1 MIRFSPLLLAILPAI
16 AVAQDADR
24 GRQISE
30 RWCSACHTVSRT
42 PGTAQADGIPS
53 FPAIAAMPAMSPDRI
68 RAAINPLHSRMPD
81 LSLGKREQDDLVA
94 YITSLRA
101 K

>member
-1 MIRFSPLLLAILPAI
+1 MIRFAPFLLVVVPSLGA
-16 AVAQDADR
+16 AQDIER
-24 GRQISE
+24 GRQLAE

-42 PGTAQADGIPS
+42 PAEARADGLPS
-53 FPAIAAMPAMSPDRI
+53 FPAIAAMPAMSPDRM

-94 YITSLRA
+94 YMTSLRPN
-101 K
+101 

>member
-1 MIRFSPLLLAILPAI
+1 MIRLVPFLLLVLPAT
-16 AVAQDADR
+16 AAAQDSER
-24 GRQISE
+24 GRQIAE

-53 FPAIAAMPAMSPDRI
+53 FPAIAAMPALSPDRI

-94 YITSLRA
+94 YITSLRVN
-101 K
+101 